1 MDIDISFTVCRMLLI
16 LVVIHN
22 FFIVQ
27 YTGTVYR
34 FNFWVNWG
42 ICPNLCSICTL
53 IWLQRTNF
61 PPVQKVFI
69 FKRCTVVHSAN
80 YTCLRSQPAGKNHT
94 VCKSWWKYSSWRLQV
109 CNCKSCSDILPV
121 LTWSL
126 AQLIAARKYAALAI
140 INIVC
145 LLAAAPPGG
154 SCCNQR
160 LLPFFKIQPSQRAA
174 TICN

>member
-16 LVVIHN
+16 LVVIHH

-61 PPVQKVFI
+61 PSVQKVSFLSVALLFTPPI
-69 FKRCTVVHSAN
+69 THVYGPSLPGKITLCANHGGNIASVQLQIVLWYLASAN
-80 YTCLRSQPAGKNHT
+80 VVTC
-94 VCKSWWKYSSWRLQV
+94 
-109 CNCKSCSDILPV
+109 PV
-121 LTWSL
+121 
-126 AQLIAARKYAALAI
+126 AARKYAALAI